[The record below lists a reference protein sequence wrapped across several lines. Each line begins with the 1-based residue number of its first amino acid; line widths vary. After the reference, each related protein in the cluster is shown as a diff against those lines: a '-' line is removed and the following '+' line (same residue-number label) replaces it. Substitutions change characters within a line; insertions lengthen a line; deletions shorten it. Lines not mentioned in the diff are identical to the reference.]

1 MEKHNK
7 IYFCVRLAQR
17 NKRQYQDDYNRKLS
31 LMSLN
36 SFGHMFKVTTWGESH
51 GPSLGATIDGCPP
64 GIDIDQN
71 KLQVWMDKR
80 KPGQSKYTTQRKEP
94 DSVEILSGVFEG
106 VSTGTPIQLMIKN
119 TDQRSKDYSEIA
131 QTFRPGHADITYW
144 QKYGIRDYRGGGRS
158 SARETAARVAAG
170 GVARLVLKNLAPDLE
185 IYGYMTQIGDQKI
198 DRSRIELNQID
209 HNPFWCPDFKSVNRW
224 KDYLEN
230 IRKSRDSVGAIIEII
245 AKNVS
250 AGLGAPI
257 YGKIDTDLA
266 AAMMSINAVKGVEIG
281 EGMNAASLLGSQNAD
296 EIFMD
301 GKNGPRYSSN
311 HSGGILGGISTGQDI
326 VVRFAVKP
334 TSSILS
340 PKKTITQKGEETE
353 MITKGRHDP
362 CVGIRAV
369 PVGEAMMA
377 CVLLDHY
384 LLHRGQIG
392 ENRGQIG

>member
-1 MEKHNK
+1 
-7 IYFCVRLAQR
+7 
-17 NKRQYQDDYNRKLS
+17 
-31 LMSLN
+31 MSLN
-36 SFGHMFKVTTWGESH
+36 SFGHMYKVTTWGESH

-170 GVARLVLKNLAPDLE
+170 GVARLVLKNLAPDLK
-185 IYGYMTQIGDQKI
+185 IYGYMTQMGDQKI
-198 DRSRIELNQID
+198 DRSRIDLNQIEN
-209 HNPFWCPDFKSVNRW
+209 NPFWCPDFKAVNRW

-250 AGLGAPI
+250 PGLGAPI

-340 PKKTITQKGEETE
+340 PKKQ
-353 MITKGRHDP
+353 
-362 CVGIRAV
+362 
-369 PVGEAMMA
+369 
-377 CVLLDHY
+377 
-384 LLHRGQIG
+384 
-392 ENRGQIG
+392 

>member
-7 IYFCVRLAQR
+7 IYFCVTLAQR
-17 NKRQYQDDYNRKLS
+17 NKRQYQDDHNRKLS

-36 SFGHMFKVTTWGESH
+36 SFGHIYKVTTWGESH

-80 KPGQSKYTTQRKEP
+80 KPGQNKYTTQRNEA

-106 VSTGTPIQLMIKN
+106 VSTGTPIQLIIKN

-170 GVARLVLKNLAPDLE
+170 GVARLVLKHLAPNVE
-185 IYGYMTQIGDQKI
+185 IYGYMTQMGDQKI
-198 DRSRIELNQID
+198 DRSRIDLNQID
-209 HNPFWCPDFKSVNRW
+209 DNPFWCPDLKAVSKW
-224 KDYLEN
+224 KDYLEKV
-230 IRKSRDSVGAIIEII
+230 RKSRDSVGAIIEII

-250 AGLGAPI
+250 PGLGAPI

-353 MITKGRHDP
+353 IITKGRHDP